1 MKWQGKMRMRKEK
14 RAKGDLK
21 EQLKNS
27 RVASNILA
35 AVLSF
40 GGVCALF
47 WMLPLNGEKEWLG
60 YSNSIFSV
68 FLFFMLFWLMK
79 RAIGFDTMSRPA
91 KRDRVGV
98 SGKKSRWLLPGFLGI
113 LFSGCMIFG
122 AQLDQQGSVPFRSGG
137 MWISILILAV
147 IAALLVRYFW
157 DRQAEELADKKK
169 SRISAA
175 EETKGSGEEI
185 EKPTEQTGR
194 KRLRSYCLTAAVIF
208 LCYLPVFLAVYP
220 GFFVYDAQD
229 EYLQVV
235 TRNFSTHHPLLHVL
249 LLGGIIQLVYKL
261 TDSYNLGIACY
272 TLFQMTVLS
281 FIFAGCVETMKVRGM
296 KGAGRIL
303 LTLYF
308 GLCPVLVMFSLCSAK
323 DGLFTGMLL
332 IAVLLLQELC
342 EAPERFFG
350 QKGKVFLLW
359 GASLFMMLL
368 RYNGF
373 YAFCVFAVICGWYL
387 KKFWKRTVPY
397 FLTVIVFY
405 MIFNT
410 ALAGVVHA
418 DASENQEILTVPISQ
433 LARVYRDEAGKI
445 PEEEAQIL
453 YRYLPREAL
462 EHYNPKVSDGV
473 KIHFNNE
480 VYVADKG
487 SYLKLWLKWGAK
499 HPFTY
504 LNAWFMTSYGFWYPD
519 TVIDVYRGNT
529 VFTYTYEDSSYF
541 GYEVEQPGVRESK
554 IPWLDECYR
563 RMSLEIAQQKIP
575 VVSMLFSPGFLFWV
589 MLFLVGFLCD
599 QGRWKQAMPFL
610 LPLLIWLTVILGP
623 TYLVRYVVFLWVA
636 VPVLVFTMLH
646 EGEPDP
652 LAKNIHKI

>member
-1 MKWQGKMRMRKEK
+1 MRMKKE
-14 RAKGDLK
+14 REAKGNLK

-27 RVASNILA
+27 GMAQNILA

-47 WMLPLNGEKEWLG
+47 WMLPLNGGKERLG

-79 RAIGFDTMSRPA
+79 RVVSVDSVSALTA
-91 KRDRVGV
+91 RDSVCF
-98 SGKKSRWLLPGFLGI
+98 SGKKGRWLFPGFFGI
-113 LFSGCMIFG
+113 LFSGCMVFG

-157 DRQAEELADKKK
+157 DRLAGRLEDKKK
-169 SRISAA
+169 SGIS
-175 EETKGSGEEI
+175 
-185 EKPTEQTGR
+185 TEGK

-272 TLFQMTVLS
+272 TLFQMTVMSL
-281 FIFAGCVETMKVRGM
+281 IFAGCVETLKARGM
-296 KGAGRIL
+296 KKAGGIL

-332 IAVLLLQELC
+332 IAMLLLQELC

-350 QKGKVFLLW
+350 QKGKVFLLCVS
-359 GASLFMMLL
+359 SLFMMLL
-368 RYNGF
+368 RHNGF
-373 YAFCVFAVICGWYL
+373 YAFCVFAVICCWYL
-387 KKFWKRTVPY
+387 KRFLKKTVPY
-397 FLTVIVFY
+397 FLAVIAFY

-410 ALAGVVHA
+410 ALAGILRA
-418 DASENQEILTVPISQ
+418 DTSENQEILTVSISQ
-433 LARVYRDEAGKI
+433 LARVYRDEKGQI
-445 PEEEAQIL
+445 PEEEAEVL

-480 VYVADKG
+480 AYAADKAG
-487 SYLKLWLKWGAK
+487 YLKLWLKWGVE

-529 VFTYTYEDSSYF
+529 VFTYTYGDSSYF

-589 MLFLVGFLCD
+589 MLFLLGFLCD
-599 QGRWKQAMPFL
+599 QGRWKQAIPFL
-610 LPLLIWLTVILGP
+610 LPLLVWLTVILGP
-623 TYLVRYVVFLWVA
+623 TYLVRYVVFLWVV
-636 VPVLVFTMLH
+636 VPVLAYEV
-646 EGEPDP
+646 
-652 LAKNIHKI
+652 LATENTHKI